1 VDKRVFRKSGKQQG
15 WLVLFLLICSLI
27 VSAGVGT
34 ILFGLESALLLNES
48 SEEQVAEAPEEASE
62 EEAAEEEKGKPVPAV
77 PPDDPAMY
85 LSIPKLDIS
94 NALVLD
100 SEAGLELGAQLMG
113 GYPWVSGSNTYIA
126 GHRIGFPGTGSDHIF
141 YNLPLLESGDEIF
154 LQDSL
159 GQMYKYRVSE
169 VFAVTPYDT
178 WVMDPVE
185 GRDMV
190 TLQTCTETLSDW
202 WTIGPKL
209 MGNAPDSGRLVAQAD
224 QVTTNW

>member
-1 VDKRVFRKSGKQQG
+1 MDKRVFRKFSKQQR
-15 WLVLFLLICSLI
+15 WLVLFLLIFSLI

-34 ILFGLESALLLNES
+34 IFFGLESALQLNES
-48 SEEQVAEAPEEASE
+48 SEEQIAEAPEEASE

-85 LSIPKLDIS
+85 LSIPRLDIS

-141 YNLPLLESGDEIF
+141 YNLPLLDSGDEIF

-159 GQMYKYRVSE
+159 GQVYKYRVSE

-209 MGNAPDSGRLVAQAD
+209 MGNTPDSGRLVVQAD
-224 QVTTNW
+224 QV